1 MVKEPTPEAEEVRL
15 CDVANEMEA
24 ALVMN
29 MLKEEGIPAR
39 TDATS
44 GSDVFGGLPFEGGH
58 GVFVVSS
65 LARKA
70 REILSQYPH
79 FHNLKNVHEPVGE

>member
-1 MVKEPTPEAEEVRL
+1 MVKEHEVEEIRL

-29 MLKEEGIPAR
+29 MLQEEGIPAR
-39 TDATS
+39 SDATS
-44 GSDVFGGLPFEGGH
+44 GSDVFGGLAFEGGH
-58 GVFVVSS
+58 GVYVASS

-79 FHNLKNVHEPVGE
+79 FQNLKNVHEPAGD

>member
-1 MVKEPTPEAEEVRL
+1 MAIESEGEEVRL

-24 ALVMN
+24 ALVLN
-29 MLKEEGIPAR
+29 MLQEEGVPAR

-58 GVFVVSS
+58 GVFVVPS

-70 REILSQYPH
+70 REILSKYPH
-79 FHNLKNVHEPVGE
+79 FSKLKNVHEPAGE

>member
-1 MVKEPTPEAEEVRL
+1 MVKKPMPEAEEIRL
-15 CDVANEMEA
+15 CEVANEMEA
-24 ALVMN
+24 ALVIN
-29 MLKEEGIPAR
+29 MLQEEGVPAR

-44 GSDVFGGLPFEGGH
+44 GSDVFGGLAFEGGH

-70 REILSQYPH
+70 REILSHYPH
-79 FHNLKNVHEPVGE
+79 FHKLKNVHEPAGD

>member
-1 MVKEPTPEAEEVRL
+1 MAHETEAEEVRL
-15 CDVANEMEA
+15 CDVSNEVEA

-29 MLKEEGIPAR
+29 MLQEEGIPAR

-58 GVFVVSS
+58 GVYVAPS

-70 REILSQYPH
+70 REILSRYPH
-79 FHNLKNVHEPVGE
+79 FHDLKNVHEPKGE

>member
-44 GSDVFGGLPFEGGH
+44 GSDVFGGLAFEGGH
-58 GVFVVSS
+58 GVFVLSS

-70 REILSQYPH
+70 RETLSQYPH
-79 FHNLKNVHEPVGE
+79 FHNLKNVHEPAGE

>member
-1 MVKEPTPEAEEVRL
+1 MAHEPEVEEVRL

-29 MLKEEGIPAR
+29 MLQEEGIPAR

-44 GSDVFGGLPFEGGH
+44 AGDVFGGLPFEGGH
-58 GVFVVSS
+58 GVFVVPS

-79 FHNLKNVHEPVGE
+79 FHNLKNVHEPAGE